1 MTTAPVPA
9 SAVLEGLLAEAGS
22 EVTLG
27 WILDRLETRS
37 FGLVVLL
44 LSFIA
49 LIPGLSIP
57 MGLLL
62 TVPALQ
68 MALAHDAPVL
78 PARLARRRVATRRLA
93 AMIARLVPPLRWIE
107 TFIRPRWATPLRA
120 TKRVVGVVVLLLGL
134 TLVGPIPFSH
144 LLPAGMILL
153 LALAYLEEDGLL
165 LCLALAGAGVSLAI
179 TAATV
184 WLTVVG
190 IDYLGRQ

>member
-9 SAVLEGLLAEAGS
+9 SRILERLLEEAES
-22 EVTLG
+22 EVTLQ
-27 WILDRLETRS
+27 WILERLGTRS

-44 LSFIA
+44 LAVLA
-49 LIPGLSIP
+49 LVPGLSVP

-68 MALAHDAPVL
+68 MTLARDAPIL
-78 PARLARRRVATRRLA
+78 PARLARRRVATGRLA
-93 AMIARLVPPLRWIE
+93 AMIARLLPPLRWIE
-107 TFIRPRWATPLRA
+107 TFIRPRWGTPLQA
-120 TKRVVGVVVLLLGL
+120 TKRVVGGVVLLLGL

-144 LLPAGMILL
+144 LIPAGMIAL

-165 LCLALAGAGVSLAI
+165 LCLALAGAAVSLAI

-184 WLTVVG
+184 WLAAAG
-190 IDYLGRQ
+190 IGYLDRP